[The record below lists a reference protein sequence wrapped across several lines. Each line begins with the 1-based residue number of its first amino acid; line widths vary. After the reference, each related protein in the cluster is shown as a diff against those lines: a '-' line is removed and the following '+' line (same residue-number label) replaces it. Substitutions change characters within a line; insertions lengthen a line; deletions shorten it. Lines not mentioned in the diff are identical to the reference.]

1 MTFWFWV
8 LWEFELCVGRV
19 ADPTFWIRFRCY
31 PPVKR
36 IRIRTSI
43 KSGSG
48 SNIFFTVGY
57 HSLKLLNSQ
66 LKLSAMATIFSLS
79 IFWIRVRLFWPN
91 PEPDFSKSIYQD
103 MSKSSG
109 SRVSGPRYTDWIRIR
124 PFRKSGD
131 GFSKPESTNLSGS
144 GLWQK
149 NFEVLYPDSGMQTVS
164 GPNPSENPHLD
175 PRFFQTLDP
184 DPTKLPGSASHCVG
198 GSRVSY

>member
-109 SRVSGPRYTDWIRIR
+109 SRVSAP
-124 PFRKSGD
+124 GD

-144 GLWQK
+144 GVWQK
-149 NFEVLYPDSGMQTVS
+149 KLWGFVS
-164 GPNPSENPHLD
+164 GFGYAD
-175 PRFFQTLDP
+175 RIR
-184 DPTKLPGSASHCVG
+184 TKPFRKSASGSEIFPNVG
-198 GSRVSY
+198 SGSDQITRIRISLCRRLTGFILE

>member
-1 MTFWFWV
+1 MNDFLILGFVRIWAMCRQGCGSDLLDPIPV
-8 LWEFELCVGRV
+8 LPSSKT
-19 ADPTFWIRFRCY
+19 DPNTNLN
-31 PPVKR
+31 KER
-36 IRIRTSI
+36 IM
-43 KSGSG
+43 
-48 SNIFFTVGY
+48 Y
-57 HSLKLLNSQ
+57 SLKLLNSQ

-184 DPTKLPGSASHCVG
+184 DPIEFPRIRNSLCRRLTGFILE
-198 GSRVSY
+198 